1 MHLPHS
7 PLPALLALLVL
18 AGLPAAGPAQEAEPA
33 GVPFGEQV
41 EVEVVNVDVVVTDR
55 EGNRVTGLGREDFA
69 LFVDGRPT
77 PIEYFY
83 GPPSVT
89 ARTAMPAPAPAPGKA
104 APAPGGAAE
113 TSPPLTVVFV
123 DQSALE
129 RRVRRDT
136 LAELRQFAGTGEP
149 GERVMVAGFEDA
161 LRLFTPPTSEP
172 ATIETAF
179 ESLAELPS
187 RGSLVTTERNRL
199 EHEIRAFGRAGPL
212 VRSAEQPES
221 NVQAVQRRQASETE
235 RLQNEI
241 GDWAEREIDR
251 QRRALRA
258 LSDIV
263 ASLAAVPGRKTALLA
278 TAGFDAEPARFLLRF
293 LAQKTS
299 YDASVSSI
307 PRVAELDQLAGQLN
321 RDYEDLVHAAQ
332 NARVAFYTVV
342 AREPPPSHNAAEF
355 ATAGRDQEKAPPRD
369 FAAVEL
375 ASSVNRLAAAT
386 GGRTFVLDEGLD
398 ARLAAVR
405 DDARSLYS
413 LGFATGP
420 EAGSRSHRIEVRV
433 RRDGV
438 ELRHRES
445 YRRRSA
451 GERQEAALMAAATL
465 GEVSDS
471 AGLVLELGEAVPL
484 ASRDGR
490 ASVQLAIRIPLAS
503 VALIPA
509 EGYRRGSLR
518 VRVAVSDALGT
529 VISNDDAPVE
539 IAVPEADLAAALA
552 GVWVHRVELRLLP
565 GLHRVAV
572 VVADGGGDLATAAV
586 PLEIPR
592 PES

>member
-1 MHLPHS
+1 MRFRTDRP
-7 PLPALLALLVL
+7 PLPALLAILVF
-18 AGLPAAGPAQEAEPA
+18 AGVPAAGLAQGVEPA
-33 GVPFGEQV
+33 GTPFGEQV

-55 EGNRVTGLGREDFA
+55 DGNRVTGLEREDFA
-69 LFVDGRPT
+69 LFVDGQPVS
-77 PIEYFY
+77 IEYFY
-83 GPPSVT
+83 GPPVAA
-89 ARTAMPAPAPAPGKA
+89 ARMAMPAPASAHAPTPGA
-104 APAPGGAAE
+104 APEMAPA
-113 TSPPLTVVFV
+113 LTVVFV

-136 LAELRQFAGTGEP
+136 LAELRQFAVTRQP
-149 GERVMVAGFEDA
+149 DERVMVAGFEDA
-161 LRLFTPPTSEP
+161 LRLFAVPTAEG
-172 ATIETAF
+172 AAIETAF
-179 ESLAELPS
+179 QSLAELPS

-199 EHEIRAFGRAGPL
+199 EHEIRAFGRVGPL

-221 NVQAVQRRQASETE
+221 NVQAIQRRQASETE
-235 RLQNEI
+235 RLQSEI
-241 GDWAEREIDR
+241 ENWAERELDR
-251 QRRALRA
+251 QRRSLSA

-263 ASLAAVPGRKTALLA
+263 ASLAAVPGRKSALLA

-307 PRVAELDQLAGQLN
+307 PRVAELEQLAGQLN

-355 ATAGRDQEKAPPRD
+355 ASAGRDQEKAPPRD

-375 ASSVNRLAAAT
+375 ASSVTRLAAAT
-386 GGRTFVLDEGLD
+386 GGRTFVLDEALD
-398 ARLAAVR
+398 TRLGAVR
-405 DDARSLYS
+405 DDARALYS

-420 EAGSRSHRIEVRV
+420 EAGSRNHRIEVRV

-445 YRRRSA
+445 YRRRTA
-451 GERQEAALMAAATL
+451 GERQEEALMAAATL

-471 AGLVLELGEAVPL
+471 AGLVLDLGEAVPL
-484 ASRDGR
+484 ARRDDR
-490 ASVQLAIRIPLAS
+490 SVVQLAIRIPLAS
-503 VALIPA
+503 VALVPDD
-509 EGYRRGSLR
+509 GHRRGSLR
-518 VRVAVSDALGT
+518 VRVAVSDSRGA

-539 IAVPEADLAAALA
+539 IAIPEADIDSALA

-592 PES
+592 PAP